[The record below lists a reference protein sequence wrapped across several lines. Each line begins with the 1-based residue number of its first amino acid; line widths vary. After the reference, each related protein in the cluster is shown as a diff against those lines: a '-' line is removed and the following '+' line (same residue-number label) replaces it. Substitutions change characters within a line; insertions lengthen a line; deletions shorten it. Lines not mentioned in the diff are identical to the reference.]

1 MAENATIIQIQGVDQ
16 TKPAIDS
23 AIKNLNN
30 LNNAQKEAEAI
41 QRKAA
46 RQMRQ
51 GFAQAGYQIQDIAV
65 QFQGGQNPFIILG
78 QQGSQIA
85 SIFGAGGIVVG
96 AFVAV
101 GAAIA
106 SAMMPHIFKAT
117 DALEALEKAGADVDK
132 TFKALDSGTLVLS
145 DSFLKMAQASSVAA
159 TIELRR
165 QRTELLAAMD
175 VTRKEVLEKAGEFN
189 NMLARASAQVDPLTA
204 VTLAGIGQAPEVIA
218 AEFKRIYGVS
228 EENMARL
235 QELSAKALSGS
246 AEDLQHFLRAISEV
260 QLQPGV
266 TKQFNELAESLAGML
281 VGTLNGAEQ
290 IEQLDAALAD
300 LSGFIA
306 ATTESS
312 DKNTD
317 SVQKMI
323 ESYERQV
330 AILDMTSSQI
340 AVYDAQLAGANDTQQ
355 NTIRQLAEEIEA
367 RTRLNELTKQEEK
380 AVQDLYKAQE
390 NAFKVLEKERTA
402 GMSSVEKIQSEFD
415 ERIRITYE
423 SLSTL
428 GMLETEHAHLL
439 VRLNQEKSAAVAKAL
454 SEETSA
460 RKEAMATQVSTM
472 QGMAA
477 GIANSLAE
485 GSKAQ
490 KAAFVVSQ
498 GLAIAETIMSA
509 ELAAVKALAAIP
521 PPANIAMSNAIRTMG
536 YISAGIIA
544 GQTVGSF
551 EGGGFTGYGA
561 RVGGL
566 DGKGG
571 MPAIVHPNE
580 TIIDHTKGG
589 AGAVVNINITANDTR
604 GFDELLTRRRG
615 MIANLVQSSLNNAGR
630 TI

>member
-1 MAENATIIQIQGVDQ
+1 MAQAETIIGISAQDN
-16 TKPAIDS
+16 TKAAIDS
-23 AIKNLNN
+23 ATRNLQG
-30 LNNAQKEAEAI
+30 LTNAQKEAEAVT
-41 QRKAA
+41 RRAA

-65 QFQGGQNPFIILG
+65 QLQGGQNPFLILG

-96 AFVAV
+96 AVVAV

-106 SAMMPHIFKAT
+106 SAMLPQIFNAT
-117 DALEALEKAGADVDK
+117 SSLEGLQKAGEDVDK
-132 TFKALDSGTLVLS
+132 TFKALDSGTLILS
-145 DSFLKMAQASSVAA
+145 DSFLKMAQASGAAA

-175 VTRKEVLEKAGEFN
+175 VTRKEVFEKTGEFN
-189 NMLARASAQVDPLTA
+189 TLLARASLQVDPLTA
-204 VTLAGIGQAPEVIA
+204 ATLAGLGQAPEAIA
-218 AEFKRIYGVS
+218 AEFRRIYGVT
-228 EENMARL
+228 EESMSRL
-235 QELSAKALSGS
+235 QDLSKKAMAGS
-246 AEDLQHFLRAISEV
+246 SEDLQNFLVAISEV

-266 TKQFNELAESLAGML
+266 TKEFNEFAESLGGLL
-281 VGTLNGAEQ
+281 VGTVNGAEQ
-290 IEQLDAALAD
+290 IAQLDAALAD

-306 ATTESS
+306 ATTEAT
-312 DKNTD
+312 DKSTD
-317 SVQKMI
+317 SVEKMI
-323 ESYERQV
+323 ESYQRQV
-330 AILDMTSSQI
+330 AILDMTSSQV
-340 AVYDAQLAGANDTQQ
+340 AVYDAALAGANATQQ
-355 NTIRQLAEEIEA
+355 TTIQQLAEEIEA
-367 RTRLNELTKQEEK
+367 RERLKDITVQEEK
-380 AVQDLYKAQE
+380 AISDLYKKQE
-390 NAFKVLEKERTA
+390 DAFKVLDKERTT
-402 GMSSVEKIQSEFD
+402 GMSAPEKIAAEFD

-423 SLSTL
+423 ALNTL
-428 GMLETEHAHLL
+428 GMMETEHAHLL
-439 VRLNQEKSAAVAKAL
+439 VRLNQEKAAAVAKSL
-454 SEETSA
+454 DEETAA
-460 RKEAMATQVSTM
+460 RREAMSTQVSTM

-477 GIANSLAE
+477 GIANSLEE

-498 GLAIAETIMSA
+498 GLAVAEAIMSA
-509 ELAAVKALAAIP
+509 ELAAAKALAAIP
-521 PPANIAMSNAIRTMG
+521 PPANMAVSSAIRAMG

-589 AGAVVNINITANDTR
+589 AGAVVNINISANDTR
-604 GFDELLTRRRG
+604 GFDELLTKRRG
-615 MIANLVQSSLNNAGR
+615 MIASLVQASLNNAGR